1 MNRRCIVGI
10 PHLFGSHLIA
20 HCYLQ
25 MVSLD
30 GDLLIVI
37 GKKVANALKLLI
49 YINLMKTSTLIRCFH
64 APSECIKLSQMSL
77 VGAQLPR

>member
-1 MNRRCIVGI
+1 
-10 PHLFGSHLIA
+10 
-20 HCYLQ
+20 

-49 YINLMKTSTLIRCFH
+49 YINLMKTSTLIRCFD

-77 VGAQLPR
+77 VGAHLPR